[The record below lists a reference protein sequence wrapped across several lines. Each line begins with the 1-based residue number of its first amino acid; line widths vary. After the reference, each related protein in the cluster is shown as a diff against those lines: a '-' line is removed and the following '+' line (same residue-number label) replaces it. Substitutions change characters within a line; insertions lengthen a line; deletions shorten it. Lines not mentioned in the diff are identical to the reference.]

1 MQEMPETDLS
11 AELDARLI
19 GWLERRAASGP
30 APRADLEAAAVITVA
45 DGAVAE
51 LERLCQR
58 WGLRA
63 RPAPRA
69 GGRWSVLRIDGP
81 ALPVLGL
88 TEIVRVGP

>member
-1 MQEMPETDLS
+1 MSESLS

-19 GWLERRAASGP
+19 GWLERRAASVP

-45 DGAVAE
+45 DGVVAE
-51 LERLCQR
+51 LERFCLR

-63 RPAPRA
+63 RSVPRE
-69 GGRWSVLRIDGP
+69 GGRWSVLRVDGP

-88 TEIVRVGP
+88 SEIARAW

>member
-1 MQEMPETDLS
+1 MSESLS

-19 GWLERRAASGP
+19 GWLERRAATGP

-51 LERLCQR
+51 IERLCRR

-63 RPAPRA
+63 RSVPRD
-69 GGRWSVLRIDGP
+69 GGRWSVLRVDGR

-88 TEIVRVGP
+88 TEIARVR